1 MLILINLY
9 IIIKD
14 NHNNNDDGDNAQNK
28 DNNKYWKIFK
38 KDENENE
45 NDWLFSREPLFF
57 TITIT
62 ITRNKTLITN

>member
-9 IIIKD
+9 IITKD

-45 NDWLFSREPLFF
+45 NDWLFSRESLFF

>member
-1 MLILINLY
+1 MLVLINLY

-38 KDENENE
+38 KGENENE
-45 NDWLFSREPLFF
+45 NDWLFSRESLFF